1 MVGGGDRRLMKRKI
15 RIIVGK
21 LELEA
26 WLNET
31 KTANKVFE
39 ALPITSTL
47 NTWGDEIYFTIP
59 VDAKPEDAKE
69 LVSLGDVAY
78 WPPGKAMCIFF
89 GKTPISRGDE
99 IRPASTVNIIG
110 KVEGDYRSLKKVK
123 DGEEITIRPV

>member
-1 MVGGGDRRLMKRKI
+1 MKRKI
-15 RIIVGK
+15 KITVGK

-31 KTANKVFE
+31 KTAAKVFE
-39 ALPITSTL
+39 ALPITSTV

-59 VDAKPEDAKE
+59 VDAKSEDAKE
-69 LVSLGDVAY
+69 LVNLGDIGY

-99 IRPASTVNIIG
+99 IRPASPVNIIG
-110 KVEGDYRSLKKVK
+110 KVEGDYKLLRKVK
-123 DGEEITIRPV
+123 EGEEIIIRR

>member
-1 MVGGGDRRLMKRKI
+1 MKRKI
-15 RIIVGK
+15 KIIAGK

-31 KTANKVFE
+31 KTATKVFE
-39 ALPITSTL
+39 ALPIISTV

-69 LVSLGDVAY
+69 LVNLGDIAY

-99 IRPASTVNIIG
+99 IRPASPVNIIG
-110 KVEGDYRSLKKVK
+110 KVEGDYKLFKKVK

>member
-1 MVGGGDRRLMKRKI
+1 MKRKI
-15 RIIVGK
+15 KITVGK

-31 KTANKVFE
+31 KTAARVFE
-39 ALPITSTL
+39 ALPINSSV

-59 VDAKPEDAKE
+59 VTADPEDAKE
-69 LVSLGDVAY
+69 LVSLGDIAY

-99 IRPASTVNIIG
+99 IRPASPVNIIG
-110 KVEGDYRSLKKVK
+110 KVEGDYKLLRKVK
-123 DGEEITIRPV
+123 EGEEIIIRR

>member
-1 MVGGGDRRLMKRKI
+1 MKRKI

-31 KTANKVFE
+31 KTAVKVFE
-39 ALPITSTL
+39 ALPITSTV

-59 VDAKPEDAKE
+59 VDTGPEDAKE
-69 LVSLGDVAY
+69 LVSLGDIAY

-99 IRPASTVNIIG
+99 IRPASAVNIIG
-110 KVEGDYRSLKKVK
+110 KVEGDLKTLRKVK
-123 DGEEITIRPV
+123 DGEGITIRR

>member
-1 MVGGGDRRLMKRKI
+1 MKRKI
-15 RIIVGK
+15 KITVGK

-31 KTANKVFE
+31 KTAARVFE
-39 ALPITSTL
+39 ALPITSTV

-59 VDAKPEDAKE
+59 VDTGPEDAKE
-69 LVSLGDVAY
+69 LASLGDIAY

-99 IRPASTVNIIG
+99 IRPASPVNIIG
-110 KVEGDYRSLKKVK
+110 KVEGDLKLLKKVK
-123 DGEEITIRPV
+123 EGEEIIIRR

>member
-1 MVGGGDRRLMKRKI
+1 MKRKI

-21 LELEA
+21 LEVEA

-31 KTANKVFE
+31 KTATKVFE
-39 ALPITSTL
+39 ALPITSTV

-69 LVSLGDVAY
+69 LVSLGDIGY

-99 IRPASTVNIIG
+99 IRPASPVNIIG

-123 DGEEITIRPV
+123 DGEKITIRPA

>member
-1 MVGGGDRRLMKRKI
+1 MKRKI
-15 RIIVGK
+15 KIIVGK

-31 KTANKVFE
+31 KTAAKVFE
-39 ALPITSTL
+39 ALPITSTV

-59 VDAKPEDAKE
+59 VTADPEDAKE
-69 LVSLGDVAY
+69 LVSLGDIAY

-99 IRPASTVNIIG
+99 IRPASAVNIIG
-110 KVEGDYRSLKKVK
+110 KIEGDLKTLKKVK
-123 DGEEITIRPV
+123 DGEEITIRR

>member
-1 MVGGGDRRLMKRKI
+1 MKRKI
-15 RIIVGK
+15 KITVGK

-31 KTANKVFE
+31 KTAAKVFE
-39 ALPITSTL
+39 ALPITSTV

-69 LVSLGDVAY
+69 LVSLGDIAY

-99 IRPASTVNIIG
+99 IRPASPVNIIG
-110 KVEGDYRSLKKVK
+110 KVEGDLKLLKKVK
-123 DGEEITIRPV
+123 EGEEIIIRR

>member
-1 MVGGGDRRLMKRKI
+1 MKRKI
-15 RIIVGK
+15 KISAGK
-21 LELEA
+21 VELEA

-31 KTANKVFE
+31 NTATKVFE
-39 ALPITSTL
+39 ALPITSTV
-47 NTWGDEIYFTIP
+47 NTWGDEIYFAIP

-69 LVSLGDVAY
+69 LVNLGDIAY

-99 IRPASTVNIIG
+99 IRPASAVNIIG

-123 DGEEITIRPV
+123 DGEEITIRSP

>member
-1 MVGGGDRRLMKRKI
+1 MAEKGDGRDMKRKI
-15 RIIVGK
+15 KITVGK

-39 ALPITSTL
+39 ALPITSTM

-59 VDAKPEDAKE
+59 VAAVPEDARE
-69 LVSLGDVAY
+69 VVNLGDIAY

-89 GKTPISRGDE
+89 GKTPVSKGDE
-99 IRPASTVNIIG
+99 IRPASPVNIIG
-110 KVEGDYRSLKKVK
+110 KLEGDYKSLKKVK
-123 DGEEITIRPV
+123 DGEEITIRK

>member
-1 MVGGGDRRLMKRKI
+1 MKRKI
-15 RIIVGK
+15 KIIVGK

-31 KTANKVFE
+31 KTAAKVFE
-39 ALPITSTL
+39 SLPITSTV

-69 LVSLGDVAY
+69 LVSLGDIAY

-99 IRPASTVNIIG
+99 IRPASPVNIIG
-110 KVEGDYRSLKKVK
+110 KVEGDLKLLKKVK
-123 DGEEITIRPV
+123 EGEEIIIRR

>member
-1 MVGGGDRRLMKRKI
+1 MKRKI
-15 RIIVGK
+15 KITVGK

-31 KTANKVFE
+31 KTAARVFE
-39 ALPITSTL
+39 ALPITSTV

-59 VDAKPEDAKE
+59 VETGPEDAKE
-69 LVSLGDVAY
+69 LVSLGDIAY

-99 IRPASTVNIIG
+99 IRPASPVNIIG
-110 KVEGDYRSLKKVK
+110 KVEGDLKTLKKVK
-123 DGEEITIRPV
+123 EGEEIIIRR

>member
-1 MVGGGDRRLMKRKI
+1 MKRKI
-15 RIIVGK
+15 KIAVGK

-31 KTANKVFE
+31 KTAAKVFE
-39 ALPITSTL
+39 ALPITSTV
-47 NTWGDEIYFTIP
+47 NTWGDEIYFAIP
-59 VDAKPEDAKE
+59 VDAKPEDARE
-69 LVSLGDVAY
+69 LVNLGDIAY

-99 IRPASTVNIIG
+99 IRPASAVNIIG

-123 DGEEITIRPV
+123 DGEEITIRSP

>member
-1 MVGGGDRRLMKRKI
+1 MKRKI
-15 RIIVGK
+15 KITVGK

-31 KTANKVFE
+31 KTAARVFE
-39 ALPITSTL
+39 ALPITSTV

-69 LVSLGDVAY
+69 LVSLGDIAY

-99 IRPASTVNIIG
+99 IRPASPVNIIG
-110 KVEGDYRSLKKVK
+110 KVEGDLKLLKKVK
-123 DGEEITIRPV
+123 EGEEIIIRR